1 MIRFIIFLLIAGALA
16 YCGAT
21 VKLGKRTFFGHIQ
34 AIWKTD
40 EVQDLKEGVK
50 DNAGPMVDKVKRGVK
65 KGYEEATKDEKGSG
79 SSGSSVAPEPAPANP

>member
-1 MIRFIIFLLIAGALA
+1 MIRLIVFLLIAGTLA

-50 DNAGPMVDKVKRGVK
+50 DKAGPTVDKVKRGVK
-65 KGYEEATKDEKGSG
+65 KGYEEATKEDANGSG
-79 SSGSSVAPEPAPANP
+79 SAKQQPAPAPH